1 MAKKISNFRK
11 FGKLASLVKK
21 IADQNPILKEQI
33 LQEST
38 STSKN
43 SWNKIQKWTSANL
56 FQEFKSKPL
65 KDFTKKNVE
74 QALKNI
80 KKGIKPSKCFS
91 VFKIPN
97 ADISPVK
104 LFDLENTLNSL
115 DGNVQIQIDI
125 DGGDGIINT
134 GIVKVKD
141 LGAKSGDF
149 NKDLRI
155 LVEDDSSNV
164 EEEVAFL
171 RLYKKGK
178 EGDSANCSSYLK
190 VIFEKDE
197 TQEVLKAGNQ
207 LIDIVVQTGSLTKKQ
222 LEQREKRLTESDKK
236 KKITRTK
243 IRKLKTPSKVTSTKE
258 DKSIQDKIKKAKSTK
273 EEIALLKQKEK
284 NAIRFEKQRAILK
297 QEFKDGIW
305 TAKEFKKEVQDLK
318 KKILLKGGE
327 I

>member
-1 MAKKISNFRK
+1 VAKKYSNFRK

-21 IADQNPILKEQI
+21 IADENPDLKEQI
-33 LQEST
+33 LKESK
-38 STSKN
+38 SKSKN
-43 SWNKIQKWTSANL
+43 NWNKIQKWTSSNL
-56 FQEFKSKPL
+56 FQKFKTRPL
-65 KDFTKKNVE
+65 KDFTKKNVQE
-74 QALKNI
+74 ALTEI
-80 KKGIKPSKCFS
+80 KKGVKPSKCFS

-97 ADISPVK
+97 ADLTPSK
-104 LFDLENTLNSL
+104 LFDLEAQLNRL
-115 DGNVQIQIDI
+115 DENVQIQIDI
-125 DGGDGIINT
+125 SGGDGYVNT

-141 LGAKSGDF
+141 LGTKSGDF
-149 NKDLRI
+149 NKDLRG
-155 LVEDDSSNV
+155 LVKDDSANV
-164 EEEVAFL
+164 EAEVIFL

-190 VIFEKDE
+190 VVLGDDE
-197 TQEVLKAGNQ
+197 NQEIDNAGDR

-222 LEQREKRLTESDKK
+222 LEQRDKRLTESDKK
-236 KKITRTK
+236 KKITRAK

-258 DKSIQDKIKKAKSTK
+258 DKKIQSKIKKAKGTK

-318 KKILLKGGE
+318 NKILLKGGE